1 MDEIR
6 KRGSFLQ
13 KIALTNVYK
22 MRIIYIRGG
31 VLLKQRDL
39 IKKLEKAGFL
49 FERHGS
55 NHDIYVRGSEKEE
68 VPRHRE
74 IDERLAKAIMKR
86 RGLE

>member
-1 MDEIR
+1 MAV
-6 KRGSFLQ
+6 FLQ

-39 IKKLEKAGFL
+39 IKKLEKAGF
-49 FERHGS
+49 FFFFHGS